1 MTVATPSLVT
11 RWVAA
16 TIVII
21 SMSACSRTA
30 ADRLHVASD
39 TVDQIRSGVLDMRL
53 SVAAVS
59 APDEPVGFAIQGPF
73 DVAGEDLKADLTY
86 RQVAGTANA
95 EARFLAVN
103 GRAFVETDG
112 NVYELP
118 VSQDSSLAN
127 APTMLDDLDFE
138 HWASDPAVQET
149 GSDGQ
154 LTIVSPLDEV
164 VTVEALGRLLDDLD
178 MKRTS
183 GLAVLDGLDDETLRR
198 SVERGSMTVRVGPDD
213 LLRGLV
219 VRIHFGIDA
228 SSPLADA
235 LEGVAGAELVFS
247 VDITAPNRRVTV
259 AVPRNPHPI
268 SELPGA

>member
-1 MTVATPSLVT
+1 VIITTSSRVT
-11 RWVAA
+11 RWAAA
-16 TIVII
+16 TVII
-21 SMSACSRTA
+21 LSMSACSRTA
-30 ADRLHVASD
+30 DDHLHAASD

-73 DVAGEDLKADLTY
+73 DVAGGNLEADLTY
-86 RQVAGTANA
+86 RQVAGTATA

-118 VSQDSSLAN
+118 VSRDSSLAN

-138 HWASDPAVQET
+138 HWASDPAVEES
-149 GSDGQ
+149 GPDGQ
-154 LTIVSPLDEV
+154 LTIASPLDEV
-164 VTVEALGRLLDDLD
+164 VTVQALGRLLDDLD
-178 MKRTS
+178 MKDAS

-219 VRIHFGIDA
+219 VRLHFGIDA
-228 SSPLADA
+228 ASPLADA
-235 LEGVAGAELVFS
+235 LEGVAGADLVFS

-259 AVPRNPHPI
+259 AVPQNSHPI